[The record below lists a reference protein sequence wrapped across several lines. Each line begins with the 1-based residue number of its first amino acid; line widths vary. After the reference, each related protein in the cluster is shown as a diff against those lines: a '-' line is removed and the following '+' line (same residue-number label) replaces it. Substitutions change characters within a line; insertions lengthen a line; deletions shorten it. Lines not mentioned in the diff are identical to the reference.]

1 MRLHNLDNTSIK
13 YYLSED
19 LKRDPALNEQW
30 DRIDNEFFKP
40 WQRYLNEATLTPDQI
55 NQMFA
60 AAEKETSAGGG
71 NSSMLG
77 KIVDKIIPDAF
88 LGKLEKALPEP
99 DPKAVPDPEF
109 EAKATA
115 AVSGLE
121 APAETKTGLMAI
133 VKAAVK
139 NPQAQAVVLSLVG
152 GVLGG
157 LMSKAGP
164 LIATFFPGGGTAAVA
179 ITGAIVAGGVAIAAA
194 KLQGKPW
201 KEAFKGAIKPAL
213 AGAAGAVIGQFAA
226 GIAGAAVDK
235 VAGALSS
242 NKPADAGAP
251 PGGAQGSPEQQQA
264 MADDQAFQD
273 RMLNKFPPD
282 KGYTFSAK
290 GDSLQVFDANGT
302 KVFNGDIPLKTMSMK
317 AFADLTNNGQMTNSG
332 TTSGSVAGDPMAGVT
347 DAGGGSK
354 RGNSGFNSMK
364 QTNPDGTPYSV
375 DQINQAK
382 ADLRAGGNLGNYPDG
397 TPKMPGDDYY
407 TQSLAGDFSKVPNT
421 PNDGST
427 RVIGKQGGVPAGAT
441 ATDDAGSYFLNKTN
455 PDGSSSQTIRSNAD
469 PADPRVRAEIDA
481 RQAYYKNDPQ
491 GQAEIKRIMG
501 SGRKGID
508 DGRIPTG
515 KKLSEGQVYL
525 VFNRIVTRNDYLLVE
540 GRLAEGPMDWL
551 KTKAKNLTTKVTADK
566 LNSAWQKAGSPTDS
580 EQLKK
585 FLTDQ
590 GVATEVVDKV
600 YTDMK
605 LPAAGAAAD
614 AGKPVDTAELEK
626 QINTFDTKQ
635 KQDILAYLTQSLRT
649 A

>member
-13 YYLSED
+13 YYLAED
-19 LKRDPALNEQW
+19 LKKDSALNEHW

-60 AAEKETSAGGG
+60 AAEKETSAGGD

-77 KIVDKIIPDAF
+77 KIVDKIIPDSF
-88 LGKLEKALPEP
+88 LGKLEKSLPEP

-115 AVSGLE
+115 AVNGLE
-121 APAETKTGLMAI
+121 APAETKTGLMSV

-139 NPQAQAVVLSLVG
+139 NPQAQAMVLSLVG

-242 NKPADAGAP
+242 
-251 PGGAQGSPEQQQA
+251 SPSQ
-264 MADDQAFQD
+264 
-273 RMLNKFPPD
+273 
-282 KGYTFSAK
+282 
-290 GDSLQVFDANGT
+290 GT
-302 KVFNGDIPLKTMSMK
+302 KGPSIADQEK
-317 AFADLTNNGQMTNSG
+317 AG
-332 TTSGSVAGDPMAGVT
+332 TLPSQLNAKDAQAAA
-347 DAGGGSK
+347 DAGGGSR
-354 RGNSGFNSMK
+354 RGDSGFNSMK
-364 QTNPDGTPYSV
+364 QTNPDGTPYSL

-382 ADLRAGGNLGNYPDG
+382 ADLRAGNASNE
-397 TPKMPGDDYY
+397 
-407 TQSLAGDFSKVPNT
+407 
-421 PNDGST
+421 
-427 RVIGKQGGVPAGAT
+427 VPAGAT
-441 ATDDAGSYFLNKTN
+441 ATDNAGSYVQNKTN
-455 PDGSSSQTIRSNAD
+455 PDGSSSQTVRQNAD
-469 PADPRVRAEIDA
+469 PADPRVMANI
-481 RQAYYKNDPQ
+481 QAKQDYYKNDPQ
-491 GQAEIKRIMG
+491 GRAEFAKIMKG
-501 SGRKGID
+501 TKGID
-508 DGRIPTG
+508 DSVIRTG

-525 VFNRIVTRNDYLLVE
+525 VFNRIVTRNNYLLTE
-540 GRLAEGPMDWL
+540 GRLIEGPMDWL

-580 EQLKK
+580 EELKK
-585 FLTDQ
+585 FLIDQ

-600 YTDMK
+600 YTTLK
-605 LPAAGAAAD
+605 LPAAGAEAGTPQSQDAAALD
-614 AGKPVDTAELEK
+614 PKQAETLYAKVKKELLTLDKKSQK
-626 QINTFDTKQ
+626 QIAAYLQ
-635 KQDILAYLTQSLRT
+635 KQLGT

>member
-1 MRLHNLDNTSIK
+1 MRLNDLDKTSIK

-19 LKRDPALNEQW
+19 LKKDSSLNEHW

-40 WQRYLNEATLTPDQI
+40 WQKYLNEATLTPDQI

-71 NSSMLG
+71 GNSTMLG
-77 KIVDKIIPDAF
+77 KIVDKIIPDSF

-115 AVSGLE
+115 AVNNLE

-133 VKAAVK
+133 VKAALK

-179 ITGAIVAGGVAIAAA
+179 ITGALVAGGVAIAAA

-242 NKPADAGAP
+242 TKPVDAPAGALPGGSIGKGQELQNGEVVASLDGNGRVTIQRPDGTTYTVDRNEAYQMSADAKASGAT
-251 PGGAQGSPEQQQA
+251 S
-264 MADDQAFQD
+264 
-273 RMLNKFPPD
+273 RR
-282 KGYTFSAK
+282 
-290 GDSLQVFDANGT
+290 GD
-302 KVFNGDIPLKTMSMK
+302 
-317 AFADLTNNGQMTNSG
+317 
-332 TTSGSVAGDPMAGVT
+332 
-347 DAGGGSK
+347 
-354 RGNSGFNSMK
+354 SGFNSMK

-382 ADLRAGGNLGNYPDG
+382 ADQRAGNSGNGPE
-397 TPKMPGDDYY
+397 
-407 TQSLAGDFSKVPNT
+407 DFSGTAT
-421 PNDGST
+421 PQQQKAADDAVYQQAKAS
-427 RVIGKQGGVPAGAT
+427 GAT
-441 ATDDAGSYFLNKTN
+441 GKTTN
-455 PDGSSSQTIRSNAD
+455 YKVYQNAD
-469 PADPRVRAEIDA
+469 PADPAVRASIDA
-481 RQAYYKNDPQ
+481 KQDYYKNDPQ
-491 GQAEIKRIMG
+491 GRAEYAKIMG

-508 DGRIPTG
+508 DSKIPTG
-515 KKLSEGQVYL
+515 KKLSEGQVYF
-525 VFNRIVTRNDYLLVE
+525 VFNRIVTRNNYLLVE
-540 GRLAEGPMDWL
+540 GRLAEGPMDWI

-590 GVATEVVDKV
+590 GVAVEVVDKV

-614 AGKPVDTAELEK
+614 PEAAAALDPKQAETLYAKVKKEIVTLDK
-626 QINTFDTKQ
+626 KSQ
-635 KQDILAYLTQSLRT
+635 KQMVAYLQKQLGT